1 MEVRNEKMLTA
12 DQRREIVERIIKHY
26 GIESMADF
34 ARRLGMSAQNVN
46 SWRTRGTYNVEL
58 LAVTFPELSG
68 DWLLT
73 GEEPMLK
80 KDRRAPQ
87 SPLPSTFT
95 PPMDF
100 DLRRAIEA
108 IAAEQRLTAK
118 AQAQADK
125 ILSILNMLAA
135 SKNKPSKD
143 AE

>member
-1 MEVRNEKMLTA
+1 METRTEKMLTA
-12 DQRREIVERIIKHY
+12 DERRAIVERIIKHY

-34 ARRLGMSAQNVN
+34 ARRLGISPQNVN

-80 KDRRAPQ
+80 ADRRLPVAPD
-87 SPLPSTFT
+87 PTIAALGDIDT
-95 PPMDF
+95 
-100 DLRRAIEA
+100 RRALEA
-108 IAAEQRLTAK
+108 LLVEQKLTAK
-118 AQAQADK
+118 AQAQTDQL
-125 ILSILNMLAA
+125 LSIMKMLA
-135 SKNKPSKD
+135 SSMNKPTKD